1 MTRKI
6 RGMVALKGK
15 GGIGSVDDI
24 FSFIFMQRALIASV
38 IIGALCSTVS
48 LLVVL
53 KRLSFLSV
61 GLSHS
66 ALGGIAIGLVSGVNP
81 MLTGILFAITVALA
95 AGLASYRRK
104 IAEDTAIGIMFSAGM
119 GLGILLISLARGY
132 YPELFSLLFGNIL
145 AVTSADLYLLGA
157 VTTVVLLF
165 IGFFMKKL
173 LAICFDEEMAFI
185 GGIPVMPLY
194 LSMLVVMAV
203 TIMVSVKIAGVV
215 LASALLVIPAATG
228 YRLSN
233 NYRGML
239 VTSLVTG
246 LIGCI
251 GGLVLSYFWDIPSG
265 ATIVLV
271 MTALFLLSGFKKNKD
286 LPGIHSE
293 NPAPHLSRKNN
304 S

>member
-1 MTRKI
+1 
-6 RGMVALKGK
+6 
-15 GGIGSVDDI
+15 
-24 FSFIFMQRALIASV
+24 MQRALIASV
-38 IIGALCSTVS
+38 MIGVLCSAVS

-66 ALGGIAIGLVSGVNP
+66 ALGGIAMGLVTGINP
-81 MLTGILFAITVALA
+81 MLTGILFAIIVALA
-95 AGLASYRRK
+95 TGLATHRRK

-119 GLGILLISLARGY
+119 GIGIILISLASGY

-145 AVTSADLYLLGA
+145 AVTSADLYLLGT
-157 VTTVVLLF
+157 VTVAVLLF
-165 IGFFMKKL
+165 IGFFLKEL
-173 LAICFDEEMAFI
+173 LAICFDEEMALV

-194 LSMLVVMAV
+194 LGMLVAMAV

-228 YRLSN
+228 YRLCK

-239 VTSLVTG
+239 VASLLTG
-246 LIGCI
+246 LVGCI
-251 GGLVLSYFWDIPSG
+251 GGLLLSYFLNFPSG

-271 MTALFLLSGFKKNKD
+271 MTTLFLLSGFKKTKD
-286 LPGIHSE
+286 PPRPHSE
-293 NPAPHLSRKNN
+293 NPVSHLSRKNN

>member
-1 MTRKI
+1 
-6 RGMVALKGK
+6 MVALKGK

-38 IIGALCSTVS
+38 MIGVLCSTVS
-48 LLVVL
+48 VLVVL

-66 ALGGIAIGLVSGVNP
+66 ALGGIAIGLVTGVNP

-95 AGLASYRRK
+95 SGLASYRRK
-104 IAEDTAIGIMFSAGM
+104 ISEDTAIGIMFSAGM

-157 VTTVVLLF
+157 VTAVVLLF
-165 IGFFMKKL
+165 IGFFMKEL

-194 LSMLVVMAV
+194 LSMLVAMAV

-271 MTALFLLSGFKKNKD
+271 MTALFLFSGFKKNRD
-286 LPGIHSE
+286 LPGTHSD
-293 NPAPHLSRKNN
+293 NPPPHLSRKNN